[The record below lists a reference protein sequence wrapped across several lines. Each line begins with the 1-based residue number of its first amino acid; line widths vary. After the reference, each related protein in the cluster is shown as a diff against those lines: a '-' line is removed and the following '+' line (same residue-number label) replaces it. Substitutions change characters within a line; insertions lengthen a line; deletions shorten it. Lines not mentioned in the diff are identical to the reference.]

1 VSELHSG
8 TDVCSRGEYALEE
21 ADPGTAPVQQHEIPV
36 SHEAQVL
43 ACHPA
48 LAPAQGLDQRI
59 DHDAVQDIHADGS
72 PGLRRTILPR
82 PFGTGAESRTDG
94 GDLWKGHPSA
104 VNGQNAQTAGTFE
117 PCAGVVGKVS
127 CPMQQFPEDS
137 WLQLGTCFGDR
148 ALPDAARRIGV
159 ELFEERL
166 GLLLD
171 REQAV
176 RETRRMKTRL
186 RKAKLRQQGSVE
198 DIDFRHPRGLDK
210 SLVVRM
216 ADCQWIRKHN
226 NLIITGPTG
235 VGKSY
240 LACAFAEKACREG
253 FSALYLRM
261 TKLFED
267 LSLAKGDGRY
277 VKLLTSYAKTDLLV
291 LDDYGLLELNQ
302 EQRHDLLEILE
313 DRHGLKSTLVTS
325 QLPVEHWHEQI
336 GDPTL
341 ADAIL
346 DRLVHSAHKIKL
358 KGESMRKKRANLT

>member
-1 VSELHSG
+1 M
-8 TDVCSRGEYALEE
+8 T
-21 ADPGTAPVQQHEIPV
+21 
-36 SHEAQVL
+36 
-43 ACHPA
+43 
-48 LAPAQGLDQRI
+48 
-59 DHDAVQDIHADGS
+59 
-72 PGLRRTILPR
+72 
-82 PFGTGAESRTDG
+82 
-94 GDLWKGHPSA
+94 
-104 VNGQNAQTAGTFE
+104 
-117 PCAGVVGKVS
+117 
-127 CPMQQFPEDS
+127 
-137 WLQLGTCFGDR
+137 
-148 ALPDAARRIGV
+148 
-159 ELFEERL
+159 FEERL

-198 DIDFRHPRGLDK
+198 DIDFRHPRGLDR
-210 SLVVRM
+210 SLVLRL
-216 ADCQWIRKHN
+216 ADCQWIKQHN

-253 FSALYLRM
+253 FSALYLRT

-277 VKLLTSYAKTDLLV
+277 LKLLTSFAKIDLLV
-291 LDDYGLLELNQ
+291 LDDYGLHGLTQ

-346 DRLVHSAHKIKL
+346 DRLVHSAHKIQL

>member
-1 VSELHSG
+1 MLLHPTLEKLTTMHFTG
-8 TDVCSRGEYALEE
+8 MAAALDEQMQM
-21 ADPGTAPVQQHEIPV
+21 D
-36 SHEAQVL
+36 
-43 ACHPA
+43 
-48 LAPAQGLDQRI
+48 GLD
-59 DHDAVQDIHADGS
+59 DMA
-72 PGLRRTILPR
+72 
-82 PFGTGAESRTDG
+82 
-94 GDLWKGHPSA
+94 
-104 VNGQNAQTAGTFE
+104 
-117 PCAGVVGKVS
+117 
-127 CPMQQFPEDS
+127 
-137 WLQLGTCFGDR
+137 
-148 ALPDAARRIGV
+148 
-159 ELFEERL
+159 FEERL
-166 GLLLD
+166 GILLD

-186 RKAKLRQQGSVE
+186 RKAKLRQQGSIE

-210 SLVVRM
+210 SLVVRL

-253 FSALYLRM
+253 FSALYLRT

-277 VKLLTSYAKTDLLV
+277 LKLLASYAKTDLLV

>member
-1 VSELHSG
+1 MLLHPTLEKLTAMRFTG
-8 TDVCSRGEYALEE
+8 MAAALDEQMQI
-21 ADPGTAPVQQHEIPV
+21 G
-36 SHEAQVL
+36 
-43 ACHPA
+43 
-48 LAPAQGLDQRI
+48 GLD
-59 DHDAVQDIHADGS
+59 HMA
-72 PGLRRTILPR
+72 
-82 PFGTGAESRTDG
+82 
-94 GDLWKGHPSA
+94 
-104 VNGQNAQTAGTFE
+104 
-117 PCAGVVGKVS
+117 
-127 CPMQQFPEDS
+127 
-137 WLQLGTCFGDR
+137 
-148 ALPDAARRIGV
+148 
-159 ELFEERL
+159 FEERL

-210 SLVVRM
+210 SLVARL
-216 ADCQWIRKHN
+216 ADCQWIRKHH

-253 FSALYLRM
+253 FSALYLRT

-277 VKLLTSYAKTDLLV
+277 LKLLSSYAKTDLLV
-291 LDDYGLLELNQ
+291 LDDYGLFELSQ

-325 QLPVEHWHEQI
+325 QLPVENWHEQI

-346 DRLVHSAHKIKL
+346 DRLVHSAHKIQL
-358 KGESMRKKRANLT
+358 NGESMRKKTANLT